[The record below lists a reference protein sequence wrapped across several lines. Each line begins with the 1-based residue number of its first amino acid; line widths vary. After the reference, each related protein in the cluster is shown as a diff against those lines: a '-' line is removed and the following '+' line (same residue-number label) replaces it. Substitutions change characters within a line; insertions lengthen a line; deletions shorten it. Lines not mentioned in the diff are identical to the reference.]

1 MYAAYLDNIDFFD
14 KKIVIRTRTCHA
26 LGVKTAGDRFKE
38 LIPANRQAP
47 CTAKQVF
54 TTTRDNVKKLDL
66 AIYQGCGRKVT
77 PKTHSLIGNIPLQ
90 NVPAKLA
97 GEVDI
102 EVVFSIDMAQ
112 RLSISVQVEGQQE
125 SAVVVYT

>member
-1 MYAAYLDNIDFFD
+1 MYAAYLDNADFFY

-26 LGVKTAGDRFKE
+26 LGLQTQGNLFKE

-54 TTTRDNVKKLDL
+54 TTTKDNVKKLD
-66 AIYQGCGRKVT
+66 IEVYQGSGRKVSK
-77 PKTHSLIGNIPLQ
+77 KTHSLIGKIPIKKL
-90 NVPAKLA
+90 PPKLA

-102 EVVFSIDMAQ
+102 VVIFSIDIAQ
-112 RLSISVQVEGQQE
+112 RLSITVEVEGQKQ
-125 SAVVVYT
+125 SAVVDYT